1 MADADE
7 WLWQEC
13 LRFSTRGPVNAD
25 AAFFQR
31 ERGRPPRSNVDL
43 DKSQRTHSSLLLIS
57 ATSPR
62 TESSISFLSRSC
74 VGVLRMGESGWRR
87 GRIIGRGTSATV
99 SLATSVSS
107 GEVFAVKSSELSRS
121 SLLQRE
127 QRILSALESPFV
139 VSYFGCD
146 VAAQTPG
153 AGRCYNLFMEY
164 APRGSLS
171 DEIKKQGGRLD
182 ELAIRSYACDIL
194 GGLAYL
200 HSNGVVHCDLKSQ
213 NVLICSGGRAKVA
226 DFGCA
231 RSPEEEDED
240 ERGFMRGTP
249 MFMAP
254 EVARGEEQSAPAD
267 IWALGCTVIEMATG
281 RPPWPL
287 VSDALSA
294 LHQIAFST
302 DVPEFPS
309 WISEE
314 GRDFLSRCLRR
325 DPLERWTGEQ
335 LLHHP
340 FVVASRVAN
349 PPSKSDWISPKSTLD
364 QAFLQSLSDG
374 DDDDQVLDLPEE
386 DPFER
391 MQSLIGDAAPN
402 WTWDEN
408 WATVRSNGGFPM
420 TEDGRSTNP
429 ITDSSSSEQLVLSRN
444 PMETGHDRGDRS
456 SDHNLS
462 ETSVVPI
469 AEGRILTCKIH
480 NCNFGN
486 ADFYL
491 VNSDERSQ
499 LIWPSYSNLSIC
511 HVQLIHSYMD

>member
-1 MADADE
+1 
-7 WLWQEC
+7 
-13 LRFSTRGPVNAD
+13 
-25 AAFFQR
+25 
-31 ERGRPPRSNVDL
+31 
-43 DKSQRTHSSLLLIS
+43 
-57 ATSPR
+57 
-62 TESSISFLSRSC
+62 
-74 VGVLRMGESGWRR
+74 MGISGWRR

-107 GEVFAVKSSELSRS
+107 GDVFAVKSSELSRS
-121 SLLQRE
+121 WLLQRE
-127 QRILSALESPFV
+127 QRILSALDSPFV
-139 VSYFGCD
+139 VSYFGFD

-153 AGRCYNLFMEY
+153 AGLCYNLFMEY
-164 APRGSLS
+164 AARGSLS
-171 DEIKKQGGRLD
+171 DEIRKQGGRLD

-200 HSNGVVHCDLKSQ
+200 HSNGVFHCDLKSQ
-213 NVLICSGGRAKVA
+213 N
-226 DFGCA
+226 
-231 RSPEEEDED
+231 
-240 ERGFMRGTP
+240 RGWMRGTP

-294 LHQIAFST
+294 LHQIAFAT
-302 DVPEFPS
+302 DVPEFPR

-325 DPLERWTGEQ
+325 DPLERWTAEQ
-335 LLHHP
+335 LLQHP
-340 FVVASRVAN
+340 FVAASRVAN

-364 QAFLQSLSDG
+364 QAFLQSLSD
-374 DDDDQVLDLPEE
+374 DDDDDDGQVLDQTEE

-402 WTWDEN
+402 WTWDET
-408 WATVRSNGGFPM
+408 WATVRSNGGFPVTESI

-429 ITDSSSSEQLVLSRN
+429 ITDSSEQLMLSTN
-444 PMETGHDRGDRS
+444 PMETGHVGGNRS

-462 ETSVVPI
+462 ETSVLPI
-469 AEGRILTCKIH
+469 AEGRILLKCKTE
-480 NCNFGN
+480 NCTFENANFSLMNNKERTRAPFGHRTPIFPSNGDHVDTNGVNGGKQRWVLQICRCQWCRKLQKMAAWSN
-486 ADFYL
+486 A
-491 VNSDERSQ
+491 
-499 LIWPSYSNLSIC
+499 SYSFPALASTHHARHMIRAIVLSHESNRPPTTRGKNHEVSAATSIR
-511 HVQLIHSYMD
+511 SRFTPDGSET

>member
-1 MADADE
+1 
-7 WLWQEC
+7 
-13 LRFSTRGPVNAD
+13 
-25 AAFFQR
+25 
-31 ERGRPPRSNVDL
+31 
-43 DKSQRTHSSLLLIS
+43 
-57 ATSPR
+57 
-62 TESSISFLSRSC
+62 
-74 VGVLRMGESGWRR
+74 MGESGWRR

-127 QRILSALESPFV
+127 QRILSALDSPFV

-153 AGRCYNLFMEY
+153 AGRCYNLLMEY

-213 NVLICSGGRAKVA
+213 NR
-226 DFGCA
+226 GC
-231 RSPEEEDED
+231 
-240 ERGFMRGTP
+240 MRGTP

-254 EVARGEEQSAPAD
+254 EVARGGEQSAPAD

-287 VSDALSA
+287 VSDVLSA

-325 DPLERWTGEQ
+325 DPLERWTAEQ

-364 QAFLQSLSDG
+364 QAFL
-374 DDDDQVLDLPEE
+374 
-386 DPFER
+386 
-391 MQSLIGDAAPN
+391 
-402 WTWDEN
+402 
-408 WATVRSNGGFPM
+408 
-420 TEDGRSTNP
+420 
-429 ITDSSSSEQLVLSRN
+429 
-444 PMETGHDRGDRS
+444 
-456 SDHNLS
+456 
-462 ETSVVPI
+462 
-469 AEGRILTCKIH
+469 
-480 NCNFGN
+480 
-486 ADFYL
+486 
-491 VNSDERSQ
+491 
-499 LIWPSYSNLSIC
+499 
-511 HVQLIHSYMD
+511 

>member
-1 MADADE
+1 
-7 WLWQEC
+7 
-13 LRFSTRGPVNAD
+13 
-25 AAFFQR
+25 
-31 ERGRPPRSNVDL
+31 
-43 DKSQRTHSSLLLIS
+43 
-57 ATSPR
+57 
-62 TESSISFLSRSC
+62 
-74 VGVLRMGESGWRR
+74 
-87 GRIIGRGTSATV
+87 
-99 SLATSVSS
+99 
-107 GEVFAVKSSELSRS
+107 
-121 SLLQRE
+121 
-127 QRILSALESPFV
+127 
-139 VSYFGCD
+139 
-146 VAAQTPG
+146 
-153 AGRCYNLFMEY
+153 MEY

-171 DEIKKQGGRLD
+171 DEIRKQGGRLD

-200 HSNGVVHCDLKSQ
+200 HSNGVFHCDLKSQ

-231 RSPEEEDED
+231 RSAEEEDED
-240 ERGFMRGTP
+240 ERGWMRGTP

-287 VSDALSA
+287 VSDSLSA

-325 DPLERWTGEQ
+325 DPLERWTAEQ
-335 LLHHP
+335 LLQHP
-340 FVVASRVAN
+340 FVAGSRVAN
-349 PPSKSDWISPKSTLD
+349 PPPKSDWISPKSTLD
-364 QAFLQSLSDG
+364 QAFLQSLSD
-374 DDDDQVLDLPEE
+374 DDDDDNQVLDQTEE

-402 WTWDEN
+402 WTWDET
-408 WATVRSNGGFPM
+408 WATVRSNGGSPVTESI

-429 ITDSSSSEQLVLSRN
+429 ITDSSEQLMLSTN
-444 PMETGHDRGDRS
+444 PMVTGHVRDNSS
-456 SDHNLS
+456 SDLNLS

-469 AEGRILTCKIH
+469 AEGLILTCKTET
-480 NCNFGN
+480 CNFEN
-486 ADFYL
+486 ANFYL
-491 VNSDERSQ
+491 MNKKERTQAPLGHHTPIFPSTMSNSYLWINAPLQ
-499 LIWPSYSNLSIC
+499 LLS
-511 HVQLIHSYMD
+511 H

>member
-1 MADADE
+1 
-7 WLWQEC
+7 
-13 LRFSTRGPVNAD
+13 
-25 AAFFQR
+25 
-31 ERGRPPRSNVDL
+31 
-43 DKSQRTHSSLLLIS
+43 
-57 ATSPR
+57 
-62 TESSISFLSRSC
+62 
-74 VGVLRMGESGWRR
+74 MGISGWRR

-107 GEVFAVKSSELSRS
+107 GDVFAVKSSELSRS
-121 SLLQRE
+121 WLLQRE
-127 QRILSALESPFV
+127 QRILSALDSPFV
-139 VSYFGCD
+139 VSYFGFD

-153 AGRCYNLFMEY
+153 AGLCYNLFMEY
-164 APRGSLS
+164 AARGSLS
-171 DEIKKQGGRLD
+171 DEIRKQGGRLD

-200 HSNGVVHCDLKSQ
+200 HSNGVFHCDLKSQ

-231 RSPEEEDED
+231 RSAEEEDED
-240 ERGFMRGTP
+240 ERGWMRGTP

-294 LHQIAFST
+294 LHQIAFAT
-302 DVPEFPS
+302 DVPEFPR

-325 DPLERWTGEQ
+325 DPLERWTAEQ
-335 LLHHP
+335 LLQHP
-340 FVVASRVAN
+340 FVAASRVAN

-364 QAFLQSLSDG
+364 QAFLQSLSD
-374 DDDDQVLDLPEE
+374 DDDDDDGQVLDQTEE

-402 WTWDEN
+402 WTWDET
-408 WATVRSNGGFPM
+408 WATVRSNGGFPVTESI

-429 ITDSSSSEQLVLSRN
+429 ITDSSEQLMLSTN
-444 PMETGHDRGDRS
+444 PMETGHVGGNRS

-462 ETSVVPI
+462 ETSVLPI
-469 AEGRILTCKIH
+469 AEGRILLKCKTE
-480 NCNFGN
+480 NCTFENANFSLMNNKERTRAPFGHRTPIFPSVMSNSELRIN
-486 ADFYL
+486 A
-491 VNSDERSQ
+491 Q
-499 LIWPSYSNLSIC
+499 LQLLS
-511 HVQLIHSYMD
+511 H

>member
-1 MADADE
+1 
-7 WLWQEC
+7 
-13 LRFSTRGPVNAD
+13 
-25 AAFFQR
+25 
-31 ERGRPPRSNVDL
+31 
-43 DKSQRTHSSLLLIS
+43 
-57 ATSPR
+57 
-62 TESSISFLSRSC
+62 
-74 VGVLRMGESGWRR
+74 MGISGWRR

-99 SLATSVSS
+99 SLATSVPS

-121 SLLQRE
+121 WLLQRE
-127 QRILSALESPFV
+127 QRILSALDSPFV
-139 VSYFGCD
+139 VSYFGFD

-153 AGRCYNLFMEY
+153 AGLCYNLFMEY

-171 DEIKKQGGRLD
+171 DEIRKQGGRLD

-231 RSPEEEDED
+231 RSAEEEDED
-240 ERGFMRGTP
+240 ERGWMRGTP

-302 DVPEFPS
+302 DVPEFPR

-325 DPLERWTGEQ
+325 DPLERWTAEQ
-335 LLHHP
+335 LLQHP
-340 FVVASRVAN
+340 FVAASRVAN

-364 QAFLQSLSDG
+364 QAFLQSLSD
-374 DDDDQVLDLPEE
+374 DDDDGQVLDQTEE

-408 WATVRSNGGFPM
+408 WVTVRSNGGFPVTESI
-420 TEDGRSTNP
+420 TEDGRPTNP
-429 ITDSSSSEQLVLSRN
+429 ITDSSEQLMLSTN
-444 PMETGHDRGDRS
+444 PMATGHVRDNSS

-469 AEGRILTCKIH
+469 AEGLILTCKTET
-480 NCNFGN
+480 CNFEN
-486 ADFYL
+486 ANFYSMNKKERTQAPFGHHTPIFPSTMS
-491 VNSDERSQ
+491 NSYLWINAPLQ
-499 LIWPSYSNLSIC
+499 LLS
-511 HVQLIHSYMD
+511 H